1 MNGASHVCE
10 TNSNYRDNSLSG
22 PVIFL
27 GRIRRNFDIDASAC
41 CSTRSHAHSSIFQSH
56 NPPTAD
62 THAAHKWANLFSLC
76 PFPPSPK
83 GQDRIKSEPR
93 DAPKEAPLTSIPP
106 FRRARTDHNQRGTAG
121 ARRSGHQWPMDH
133 CHCPMGGGCLFKL
146 KLFGFRQ
153 HAAPRKRHTRNRVSA
168 RRLREI
174 DPVWGFHGR
183 LGAVRIWHAHTC
195 QAASRIK
202 KMCSETVVF

>member
-1 MNGASHVCE
+1 M
-10 TNSNYRDNSLSG
+10 RRSLWRVGRWDGLESIKSSSSQKKSG
-22 PVIFL
+22 FL
-27 GRIRRNFDIDASAC
+27 IVTAASA
-41 CSTRSHAHSSIFQSH
+41 SAPRS
-56 NPPTAD
+56 N
-62 THAAHKWANLFSLC
+62 FSGVYRWLELC
-76 PFPPSPK
+76 GGARRHFLPSPPSPK